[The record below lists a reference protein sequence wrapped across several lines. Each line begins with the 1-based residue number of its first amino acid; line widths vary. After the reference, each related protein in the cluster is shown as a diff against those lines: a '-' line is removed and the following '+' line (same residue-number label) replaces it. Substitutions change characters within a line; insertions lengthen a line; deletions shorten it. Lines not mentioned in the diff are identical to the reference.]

1 MMNMIS
7 VIAGAPASLLK
18 TFNKEMEQDNPS
30 DQLRELLKTRN
41 FNAKSLESSR
51 EFF

>member
-1 MMNMIS
+1 MNMIS
-7 VIAGAPASLLK
+7 VIAGARASLLK
-18 TFNKEMEQDNPS
+18 TFNKEMEQDNPL

-41 FNAKSLESSR
+41 INATSLESSR